1 MCAAISKITV
11 PVEITVRLSDP
22 ETVVKALA
30 VKAVTE
36 QRYLLTVAYAPN
48 LPDIGVARDGH
59 IDFASKEVVEEAC
72 FSFARK
78 GLKVGLWHKAGTS
91 DQHPAEVVENY
102 VYRNPIPWILK
113 ATDGTEQTIY
123 EGTWLVGSIL
133 SPQAWQMYK
142 DGLIGGMS
150 PQGPAARR
158 TPSADALAELRSR

>member
-78 GLKVGLWHKAGTS
+78 GLKVGLWHKAGTA
-91 DQHPAEVVENY
+91 DQHPAEVVETY
-102 VYRNPIPWILK
+102 GAAILAFHRAGRPVDPAC
-113 ATDGTEQTIY
+113 AT
-123 EGTWLVGSIL
+123 
-133 SPQAWQMYK
+133 SPS
-142 DGLIGGMS
+142 GR
-150 PQGPAARR
+150 PQP
-158 TPSADALAELRSR
+158 